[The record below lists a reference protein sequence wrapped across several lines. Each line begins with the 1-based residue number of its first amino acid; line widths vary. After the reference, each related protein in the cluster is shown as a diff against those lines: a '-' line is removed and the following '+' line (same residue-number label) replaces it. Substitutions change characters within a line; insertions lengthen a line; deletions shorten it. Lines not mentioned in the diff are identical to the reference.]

1 MDIAHSR
8 QEIFDRYIAGKNAA
22 YTQPHRL
29 KRKLAFQLLAHKTIW
44 QRLSADRISRNSDS
58 LTPTTGESAAR
69 PAGGLQAVERAG
81 QTIPTCDQVKIRVG
95 AEDCGQPFGD
105 KR

>member
-29 KRKLAFQLLAHKTIW
+29 KRKLAFQLLAP
-44 QRLSADRISRNSDS
+44 QDDL
-58 LTPTTGESAAR
+58 AAAVGR
-69 PAGGLQAVERAG
+69 PYLAQLRQFDPDNR
-81 QTIPTCDQVKIRVG
+81 
-95 AEDCGQPFGD
+95 
-105 KR
+105 